1 MTLAERSLYNLRMPF
16 AIALGRFSRRPPR
29 YPRLPWRRWALAC
42 LALALAGFFLLDPI
56 VGGYHGKW
64 PGMLARIAGKSTKL
78 GVGTWYLVPPALV
91 LLFANLV
98 DWRALS
104 RRRLML
110 LYNWTSLGFFVLGGA
125 GISGGTVLL
134 LKNIIGRARPANFV
148 TLGDL
153 SFRPLA
159 FDVPFA
165 SFPSGHATIVGAVAA
180 ILVLFLPRWKYLVLP
195 LAVWVAATRM
205 FVGAHYPSDI
215 VVGFGAGFGFTVALA
230 VLFAR
235 LGFLFGQR
243 PAALPVVRKTFHL
256 LPRRQDQDRPYR
268 SRFGRGS
275 ASSPASRRS
284 R

>member
-1 MTLAERSLYNLRMPF
+1 MAGAGDDARRAIPLQSEDALRHRARAFFAAAASLP
-16 AIALGRFSRRPPR
+16 APAVAALG
-29 YPRLPWRRWALAC
+29 AAC

-134 LKNIIGRARPANFV
+134 LKNIIGRARPPI
-148 TLGDL
+148 
-153 SFRPLA
+153 S
-159 FDVPFA
+159 
-165 SFPSGHATIVGAVAA
+165 
-180 ILVLFLPRWKYLVLP
+180 
-195 LAVWVAATRM
+195 
-205 FVGAHYPSDI
+205 
-215 VVGFGAGFGFTVALA
+215 
-230 VLFAR
+230 
-235 LGFLFGQR
+235 
-243 PAALPVVRKTFHL
+243 
-256 LPRRQDQDRPYR
+256 
-268 SRFGRGS
+268 
-275 ASSPASRRS
+275 
-284 R
+284 